1 MVSPL
6 KRMVTKL
13 VTDAGVREA
22 ELSLALVGAG
32 AIRKLNREYLGHD
45 WVTDVIAFDL
55 SSGGGGMLMGDIYIC
70 LVQAGEQAR
79 RFGVSHEE
87 ELFRL
92 AAHGTL
98 HLLGY
103 DHENDGEREE
113 MFAVQERAVKKYF
126 AKSLAGSIP
135 RGQSA

>member
-1 MVSPL
+1 MVAA
-6 KRMVTKL
+6 L
-13 VTDAGVREA
+13 VSDAGVA
-22 ELSLALVGAG
+22 DADFSLTLVGTA

-45 WVTDVIAFDL
+45 WVTDVISFNL
-55 SSGGGGMLMGDIYIC
+55 SEGGVGLLMGDIYIC
-70 LVQAGEQAR
+70 LVQAREQAR

-103 DHENDGEREE
+103 DHENEDDRGK
-113 MFAVQERAVKKYF
+113 MFAVQERAVKKYYS
-126 AKSLAGSIP
+126 KTMSGSIA
-135 RGQSA
+135 R